1 MTETGMEARFDAI
14 VVGGGIAGMTAANRL
29 GQLGKRVALLEQGGD
44 TAYHCN
50 SRFSGGTVH
59 VCYRDPVKR
68 SPEELVAEIAR
79 HNPEAH
85 AGLAQRVAQDTRRAI
100 AWLRDEGVKFAKGG
114 ADEYKGW
121 VLTPLRANR
130 YGLMWEGR
138 GGDVMLRTLE
148 AALAQ
153 RGGVMHRGA
162 RAVGVEAAADAIMVR
177 VQCGSG
183 TRALAADAVVLAD
196 GGFQADMELMRRH
209 VTPHAGKILQR
220 GAATGKGDGLRIALE
235 AGGAYVG
242 GNRFY
247 GHVLARDAFTNANL
261 WPFPVLDPIVHSAL
275 VVDAAAR
282 RFADEGEGGVWV
294 ANCIAQLDDPLSAFL
309 IFDEAIWRGPAAAG
323 VMAPNPNMINAGG
336 ALQSA
341 DSLAGLA
348 ARVGLPAAAL
358 AQTVAA
364 YNAAVQSGTTAGLT
378 PGRSTKSGAALPIA
392 QGPFHAIPLCAGIT
406 YTMGGIAIDDHAR
419 VVDAS
424 GRPVPRLYAAGCATG
439 GLEGGPLGGYIGG
452 LSKSGVTAL
461 RAAEHI
467 AGAAA

>member
-1 MTETGMEARFDAI
+1 MTTTGVEERFDAV

-29 GQLGKRVALLEQGGD
+29 AQLGRRVVLLEQGGD

-68 SPEELVAEIAR
+68 SAEELVAEIIR

-148 AALAQ
+148 AALRR
-153 RGGVMHRGA
+153 RGGAVVRSA
-162 RAVGVEAAADAIMVR
+162 RAVGLEVVADRVVVR
-177 VQCGSG
+177 VQEGGG

-196 GGFQADMELMRRH
+196 GGFQANMDAMRRY
-209 VTPHAGKILQR
+209 VTPHPAKILQR
-220 GAATGKGDGLRIALE
+220 GAATGRGDGLRMALE
-235 AGGAYVG
+235 AGGVYVG

-261 WPFPVLDPIVHSAL
+261 WPFPVLDPIVHCAL
-275 VVDAAAR
+275 VVDGAGR

-294 ANCIAQLDDPLSAFL
+294 ANCIAQLEDPLSAIL
-309 IFDEAIWRGPAAAG
+309 IFDETIWRGPAAAG

-341 DSLAGLA
+341 DSLADLA

-358 AQTVAA
+358 EQTVSA
-364 YNAAVQSGTTAGLT
+364 YNAAVQVGTTAGLN
-378 PGRSTKSGAALPIA
+378 PGRSTKSGPALPIA
-392 QGPFHAIPLCAGIT
+392 QAPFHAIPLCAGIT

-419 VVDAS
+419 VVDGA
-424 GRPVPRLYAAGCATG
+424 GRPISRLYAAGCATG
-439 GLEGGPLGGYIGG
+439 GLEGGPFGGYVGG

-467 AGAAA
+467 GGVAG